1 MEINI
6 HDYLSQDEIKS
17 ICEQE
22 LRTTIRSQLNKEANT
37 QFSNIIYRT
46 AYNVIDEVFR
56 ENERDLRK
64 ELVDKFKKI
73 ISGLSSC
80 DVFRKAYTPY
90 DSISIG
96 QMILDEEVVNARPL
110 IQQKVEEVIDRYPF
124 ENICKDEISEIV
136 YEAICDKL
144 FGKEEN

>member
-22 LRTTIRSQLNKEANT
+22 LRATIRSQLNKKANT

-64 ELVDKFKKI
+64 ELVDRIDKI
-73 ISGLSSC
+73 ISDFSSY
-80 DVFRKAYTPY
+80 DVFRKAITPY

-96 QMILDEEVVNARPL
+96 QMILDEEVVNARSL
-110 IQQKVEEVIDRYPF
+110 IQKKVEEVIARYPF
-124 ENICKDEISEIV
+124 ENICKDEISEVV
-136 YEAICDKL
+136 YNTICDKL

>member
-6 HDYLSQDEIKS
+6 HDYLSHDEIKS

-22 LRTTIRSQLNKEANT
+22 LRTTIRSSLSKEANT

-80 DVFRKAYTPY
+80 DVFRKAITPY

-96 QMILDEEVVNARPL
+96 QMILDEEVVNAKPL
-110 IQQKVEEVIDRYPF
+110 IQKRVEEVIARYPF
-124 ENICKDEISEIV
+124 ENICKDEISEVV
-136 YEAICDKL
+136 YDTICDKL
-144 FGKEEN
+144 FGKEGN

>member
-6 HDYLSQDEIKS
+6 TDYFSHDEIKR
-17 ICEQE
+17 ICEYE
-22 LRTTIRSQLNKEANT
+22 LRAIVRYQLSKEANT

-64 ELVDKFKKI
+64 ELVDKIGKI
-73 ISGLSSC
+73 ISDLSPC

-90 DSISIG
+90 DNPSIG
-96 QMILDEEVVNARPL
+96 EMILNEEVVNARPL
-110 IQQKVEEVIDRYPF
+110 IQEKVKEVIARYPF
-124 ENICKDEISEIV
+124 ENICKDEISEVV
-136 YEAICDKL
+136 YDTICDKL